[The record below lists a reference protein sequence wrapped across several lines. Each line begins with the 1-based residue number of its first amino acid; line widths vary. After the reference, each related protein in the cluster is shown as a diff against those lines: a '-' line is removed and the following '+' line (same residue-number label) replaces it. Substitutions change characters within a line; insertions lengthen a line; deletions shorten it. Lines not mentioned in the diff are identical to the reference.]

1 MVIFVGDYNKEVVME
16 KLGLVGAL
24 RRTIMKG
31 VAIAEFTKEYKALNQ
46 KDKEELVVNFNKCKS
61 FGDDIE
67 VVVKTI

>member
-1 MVIFVGDYNKEVVME
+1 ME

-31 VAIAEFTKEYKALNQ
+31 VAIAEFTKEYKALTL
-46 KDKEELVVNFNKCKS
+46 KDKEELVMEFTKCKTL
-61 FGDDIE
+61 GNDIE